1 MRVRGAQW
9 ESVGLS
15 RAQCTMYIHPFLSG
29 SQLIPN
35 KELNES
41 KSKAFGLKN
50 RL

>member
-1 MRVRGAQW
+1 MGLSGSQW
-9 ESVGLS
+9 GSVGLS
-15 RAQCTMYIHPFLSG
+15 RAQCIMYIHPFLSG